1 MKSMKE
7 RITIICIISILLCA
21 LSSVAFSTSEGTA
34 ENIISFGRLK
44 IQLIN
49 NRMDENGEEVSVTT
63 EEEKLNGNQVSRII
77 KVKNICDTRYMSGS
91 RLSLAVKINKESFR
105 RESMSRSKIR
115 PENG

>member
-63 EEEKLNGNQVSRII
+63 EEE
-77 KVKNICDTRYMSGS
+77 VK
-91 RLSLAVKINKESFR
+91 
-105 RESMSRSKIR
+105 RESGISYHKSKKYM
-115 PENG
+115 